1 MVEMVLLIMI
11 ITIITVVVIIIIII
25 IIIIILKL
33 KNEIDRQDMF
43 HPMSRLCRERE
54 KTVSHI

>member
-1 MVEMVLLIMI
+1 MVLLIMI

>member
-1 MVEMVLLIMI
+1 MVLLIMI
-11 ITIITVVVIIIIII
+11 ITIITVVVVIIMIIII

>member
-1 MVEMVLLIMI
+1 MVLLIMI
-11 ITIITVVVIIIIII
+11 ITIITVVVIII

>member
-1 MVEMVLLIMI
+1 MVLLIMI
-11 ITIITVVVIIIIII
+11 ITIITVVVII

>member
-1 MVEMVLLIMI
+1 MVLLIMI
-11 ITIITVVVIIIIII
+11 ITIITVVVVIIMIII

>member
-1 MVEMVLLIMI
+1 MVLLIMI

-25 IIIIILKL
+25 IIILKL
-33 KNEIDRQDMF
+33 KNEINRQDMF